1 MPEHGSALSRRW
13 VMTVDA
19 IIRVHMTAAGM
30 LMEDLSAKVI
40 LDPLS
45 KGRTQELRELASVL
59 IRIADIVEA
68 IQSKRS

>member
-1 MPEHGSALSRRW
+1 
-13 VMTVDA
+13 MTVDA

-30 LMEDLSAKVI
+30 FMEDLSAKVI